1 MISNKINK
9 QIYSIEGIS
18 KPLASGY
25 EITFQYPSK
34 DTIKVMLTGNT
45 VDTLVESSN
54 YTIDETGVS
63 PKVVFKTNYVFPE
76 GQMYLTIIRELE
88 PDQLVDL
95 RNGNTIDAEVLEGA
109 LDKLTELIQQHD
121 EKLLRAMLSSV
132 SDTTQ
137 LVMPDSKSRANM
149 LLGFDEKGEIK
160 PVLTSLINEQLE
172 EAIKA
177 SDTIFGYFNSAKT
190 DSELAREWASKLD
203 GPVENTDYS
212 SKYYALESKQV
223 KDAVDTAKDHIDS
236 QKQSVDQAEERIT
249 AKESSF
255 NNNYKEKLE
264 AFNDNSS
271 TKTSEFNM
279 LVDSSKSAISSQQ
292 ESSVKSV
299 TDEGTKQI
307 GLIDAIKEQID
318 ATASTVA
325 TNATSAQDSATSA
338 SASATRA
345 NEYMASAKT
354 YSETATEKAGVATT
368 KATEASSSATSASAS
383 AKTAER
389 FAKGTENGTA
399 VTSGD
404 GFEDNAKYYKEL
416 AKGYAESIDVSQFAT
431 KATTLAGY
439 GITDGATKTEVDNI
453 SSSVAPLLYNNA
465 GAHNAIYRGKSLGS
479 TVTDAQWT
487 AIGAGTFDGLYI
499 GDYWT
504 IGNIVYRIAAFDY
517 YYKAG
522 DTSCDTHHVTLV
534 PDTSMYNH
542 VMNDTNVATGAYV
555 GSKMYKEGLAQAKT
569 TISNAFGSAHILTHR
584 QILKNA
590 ITGNYESG
598 HSWYDST
605 VELMTEQNVYGGRV
619 FANFLSGENWSYNY
633 TIDKSQYPLFA
644 FRPDIISNR
653 QWYWLRDVCSATTF
667 CSVSNNGSASS
678 YNASDEAGVRP
689 AFSIKA

>member
-1 MISNKINK
+1 MAIEFKK
-9 QIYSIEGIS
+9 QIAPTTDTTLYGHQSYDEAGFPKDAGNFKLLAIQKLFLDAEDSSIKTGFEFTKSERTYTLNYKGTAVASMELPPDRFLKSATFDASTKTLTLVFATETEDETVEIDFSSLIDTYTAGNGLALSGSVFSVKIPSSETRLKTDASGLTLDVSDITESIEQEATTR
-18 KPLASGY
+18 LNA
-25 EITFQYPSK
+25 
-34 DTIKVMLTGNT
+34 DT
-45 VDTLVESSN
+45 
-54 YTIDETGVS
+54 
-63 PKVVFKTNYVFPE
+63 
-76 GQMYLTIIRELE
+76 
-88 PDQLVDL
+88 
-95 RNGNTIDAEVLEGA
+95 A
-109 LDKLTELIQQHD
+109 LDTRVTTLETNWTSNLQTIQ
-121 EKLLRAMLSSV
+121 ESV
-132 SDTTQ
+132 
-137 LVMPDSKSRANM
+137 
-149 LLGFDEKGEIK
+149 
-160 PVLTSLINEQLE
+160 
-172 EAIKA
+172 A
-177 SDTIFGYFNSAKT
+177 SASASATLAGQNASKT
-190 DSELAREWASKLD
+190 DSDK
-203 GPVENTDYS
+203 
-212 SKYYALESKQV
+212 
-223 KDAVDTAKDHIDS
+223 
-236 QKQSVDQAEERIT
+236 
-249 AKESSF
+249 
-255 NNNYKEKLE
+255 
-264 AFNDNSS
+264 
-271 TKTSEFNM
+271 
-279 LVDSSKSAISSQQ
+279 
-292 ESSVKSV
+292 
-299 TDEGTKQI
+299 
-307 GLIDAIKEQID
+307 
-318 ATASTVA
+318 
-325 TNATSAQDSATSA
+325 TSA

-504 IGNIVYRIAAFDY
+504 IGNITYRIAAFDY

-522 DTSCDTHHVTLV
+522 DTSCETHHVTLV

-542 VMNDTNVATGAYV
+542 VMNDTDVATGAYV

-584 QILKNA
+584 QLLKNA

-605 VELMTEQNVYGGRV
+605 VELMTEQNVYGGKI
-619 FANFLSGENWSYNY
+619 FANHMNGGSWVDQY

-644 FRPDIISNR
+644 FRPDMISNR
-653 QWYWLRDVCSATTF
+653 QWYWLRDVS
-667 CSVSNNGSASS
+667 SASAFCRVGNDGVAGNSGAS
-678 YNASDEAGVRP
+678 YGAGVRP